1 MKPGYICKV
10 CGGDMYEVM
19 GDIKC
24 ETCDASLYKTREER
38 IKELELEY
46 EDFIKTD
53 KGKEWLDYCRSRGNG
68 WTGDCGDYL
77 YDFYPEVL
85 M

>member
-1 MKPGYICKV
+1 MKLGYICKL
-10 CGGDMYEVM
+10 CGGLDEVT

-24 ETCDASLYKTREER
+24 GTCDASLYTTREER

-46 EDFIKTD
+46 QEFIKTD
-53 KGKEWLDYCRSRGNG
+53 TGKRWVIDCKNRNNG
-68 WTGDCGDYL
+68 QVGDCGDYL